1 MSAIQHI
8 PVLLREVT
16 ENFREVRGN
25 VLDATF
31 GGGGHARALLEANP
45 HIQILAIDR
54 DGEAEQ
60 RAEEMK
66 TIYGARFRFRRTN
79 FSHSSVWE
87 QKFSGILFDL
97 GVSSH
102 QLDQPHR
109 GFSFR
114 FDGPLDMR
122 MGPDGETAKE
132 FLETATVPQLTEAI
146 RDFGEE
152 REWRKIVRRIL
163 EGRGRNVFD
172 TPVGLVEYL
181 RPVWGRRTKIHP
193 ATRVFQG
200 LRMAVNGEL
209 EHLQLALPKA
219 FEALNEGGILAV
231 ISFHSLEDRRVK
243 RWFNHFAGRS
253 VSRGDSTPRQLRVA
267 RARPLNLKPIVPDAA
282 ERERNPRSRS
292 AKLRILQKIV

>member
-1 MSAIQHI
+1 MIVAQHI
-8 PVLLREVT
+8 PVLLREIT
-16 ENFREVRGN
+16 EGFREVRGN

-31 GGGGHARALLEANP
+31 GGGGHARAILDSNP
-45 HIQILAIDR
+45 HIQIWAIDC

-66 TIYGARFRFRRTN
+66 TIYGVRFRFRRTN

-102 QLDQPHR
+102 QLDQAHR

-114 FDGPLDMR
+114 LDGPLDMR
-122 MGPDGETAKE
+122 MDSDGETAKE
-132 FLETATVPQLTEAI
+132 FLEMATASRLTEAV

-163 EGRGRNVFD
+163 EGRGRNLFD
-172 TPVGLVEYL
+172 TTVGLVKYL
-181 RPVWGRRTKIHP
+181 RPVLGRNTKIHP

-200 LRMAVNGEL
+200 LRMAVNDEL
-209 EHLQLALPKA
+209 ENLQLALPKA
-219 FEALNEGGILAV
+219 FEALEKGGILAV

-253 VSRGDSTPRQLRVA
+253 VSREDPTPRQLRVA
-267 RARPLNLKPIVPDAA
+267 RARLLNLKPIVPDAA
-282 ERERNPRSRS
+282 ERDRNPRSRS
-292 AKLRILQKIV
+292 AKLRILQKTL